1 MSREPA
7 TANNMKKPVTTPI
20 NGNAVKEVVANW
32 YAKYAVAANSAAPT
46 NFTNTL
52 TTVLPE
58 TKPLTEFGT

>member
-1 MSREPA
+1 
-7 TANNMKKPVTTPI
+7 MKKPVTTPI

-32 YAKYAVAANSAAPT
+32 YARYAVAANSVAPT

-58 TKPLTEFGT
+58 TKPLTKFWT

>member
-1 MSREPA
+1 
-7 TANNMKKPVTTPI
+7 MKKPVTTPI